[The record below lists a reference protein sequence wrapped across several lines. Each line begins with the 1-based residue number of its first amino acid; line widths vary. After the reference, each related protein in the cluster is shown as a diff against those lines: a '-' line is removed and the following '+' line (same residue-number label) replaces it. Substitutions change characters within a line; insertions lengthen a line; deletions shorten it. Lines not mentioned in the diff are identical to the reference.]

1 MTAKKKKRERLPDLD
16 RMTDEE
22 VAQFWDTYS
31 FVEFWDEFERVEE
44 PIFVKPPKKVV
55 SVRLDQQVT
64 DLLEMLAREKD
75 IAYTTLVRM
84 WVVERLRQELEKRE
98 QEKSLAKQ
106 R

>member
-31 FVEFWDEFERVEE
+31 FAKFLDDFERVEE
-44 PIFVKPPKKVV
+44 PIFVKSPKKVV
-55 SVRLDQQVT
+55 SVRLDQQVA

>member
-31 FVEFWDEFERVEE
+31 FAEFWDEFERVEE
-44 PIFVKPPKKVV
+44 PIFVKSPKKVV
-55 SVRLDQQVT
+55 SVRLDQQVA

>member
-1 MTAKKKKRERLPDLD
+1 MTAKKTEGLPDLD

-22 VAQFWDTYS
+22 VAQFWDTNS

-55 SVRLDQQVT
+55 SVRLDQQVA

>member
-1 MTAKKKKRERLPDLD
+1 MTAKKKKRERLPDFD

-22 VAQFWDTYS
+22 AARFWDTYS
-31 FVEFWDEFERVEE
+31 FVDFWDEFERVKE
-44 PIFVKPPKKVV
+44 PIFAKPPKKVV
-55 SVRLDQQVT
+55 SVRLDQQVA

-98 QEKSLAKQ
+98 QEKSLAEQ